1 MSNLA
6 STLMFDCRFV
16 YLFLFNIFTS
26 ITEYKKIVDKLHQLD
41 NSLATQ

>member
-26 ITEYKKIVDKLHQLD
+26 ITEYKKIVDMHQLD